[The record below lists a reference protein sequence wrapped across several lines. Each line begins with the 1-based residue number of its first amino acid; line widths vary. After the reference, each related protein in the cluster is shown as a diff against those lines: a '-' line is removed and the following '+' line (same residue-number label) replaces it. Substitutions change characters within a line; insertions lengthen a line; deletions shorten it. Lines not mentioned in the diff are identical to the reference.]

1 MKKYVFIGVCALFF
15 QNALAQ
21 QERLIEPFIGTV
33 DALFKQYAE
42 EKKLP
47 GVAYGIIY
55 QGKLI
60 HAKGIGLGQ
69 IPGKIPANPQSVFR
83 IASMS
88 KSFTSM
94 AILKLRDQGKLHLDE
109 PASKYVPELK
119 GQKLVSQDGPEIT
132 IRHLMTHGAGF
143 PEDNPWGDRQLGIS
157 DAAFS
162 AMLKKGIQ
170 FSNNPG
176 NTYEYS
182 NMGFALLGR
191 IIQHISKKSYQNY
204 IQEEIWKPLGMKN
217 TYWEYEKV
225 PKGSLALGYRYINSE
240 WIEQPMEHDGAY
252 GAMGGMLTTI
262 EDFAKYVAFHLSA
275 WPERDEAEKGPVKR
289 SSVRE
294 MQFPWN
300 ISGINPMNKYPNGKT
315 GMSVSAYGY
324 GLSWTKDYAQRTSI
338 AHSGGLPGFG
348 SQWRIFPAYDLG
360 IISFSNLTYAPMGA
374 INMKVLDS
382 LLTSTKIKARAI
394 PVSGIL
400 KQRQKELVGLI
411 RTWDQAKKSGIF
423 AENFF
428 LDYFPDMLQKESD
441 AIFKEVG
448 EIKKV
453 HEMLP
458 ENQLRGSFRLEC
470 ERGDVEVSFT
480 LTPEN
485 PPLIQEYHIRTL
497 RKAQD

>member
-1 MKKYVFIGVCALFF
+1 
-15 QNALAQ
+15 
-21 QERLIEPFIGTV
+21 
-33 DALFKQYAE
+33 
-42 EKKLP
+42 
-47 GVAYGIIY
+47 
-55 QGKLI
+55 
-60 HAKGIGLGQ
+60 
-69 IPGKIPANPQSVFR
+69 
-83 IASMS
+83 
-88 KSFTSM
+88 M

-240 WIEQPMEHDGAY
+240 WVEQPMEHDGAY

-300 ISGINPMNKYPNGKT
+300 ISGINPTSRYPNGKT

-400 KQRQKELVGLI
+400 KQRQNELVGLI

-497 RKAQD
+497 KKAQD

>member
-1 MKKYVFIGVCALFF
+1 MKKYVILCLGVLLFF
-15 QNALAQ
+15 QAEAQKNA
-21 QERLIEPFIGTV
+21 IEPFLGTV
-33 DALFKQYAE
+33 DALFKQYADN
-42 EKKLP
+42 KKLP
-47 GVAYGIIY
+47 GVAYGIVY
-55 QGKLI
+55 QGQLI
-60 HAKGIGLGQ
+60 HAKGIGFSQ
-69 IPGKIPANPQSVFR
+69 IQGNIPAGPQSVFR

-94 AILKLRDQGKLHLDE
+94 AILKLRDQGKLLLDE

-157 DAAFS
+157 DEAFS

-176 NTYEYS
+176 KTYEYS

-191 IIQHISKKSYQNY
+191 IIRNVSGKTYQSY
-204 IQEEIWKPLGMKN
+204 IEDEIWKPLGMRN

-225 PKGSLALGYRYINSE
+225 PKGSLALGYRYINNE
-240 WIEQPMEHDGAY
+240 WVEQPMEHDGAY

-262 EDFAKYVAFHLSA
+262 EDFTKYVAFHLSA
-275 WPERDEAEKGPVKR
+275 WPERDEAEKGPIKR

-300 ISGINPMNKYPNGKT
+300 LSGINPMSKYPNGKM

-324 GLSWTKDYAQRTSI
+324 GLSWTQDYAQRRSI

-348 SQWRIFPAYDLG
+348 SQWRIFPDYDLG

-374 INMKVLDS
+374 INVQILDS
-382 LLTSTKIKARAI
+382 LISSVKLTPRAI
-394 PVSGIL
+394 PVSTIL
-400 KQRQKELVGLI
+400 KQRQHELVGIL
-411 RTWDQAKKSGIF
+411 RTWNQAKKSGIF

-448 EIKKV
+448 DMKKV
-453 HEMLP
+453 HEMIP
-458 ENQLRGSFRLEC
+458 ENQLRGAFQIAC
-470 ERGDVEVSFT
+470 ERGVVEVSFT

-485 PPLIQEYHIRTL
+485 PPLIQEYHIRIL
-497 RKAQD
+497 KKAQD

>member
-1 MKKYVFIGVCALFF
+1 
-15 QNALAQ
+15 
-21 QERLIEPFIGTV
+21 
-33 DALFKQYAE
+33 
-42 EKKLP
+42 
-47 GVAYGIIY
+47 
-55 QGKLI
+55 
-60 HAKGIGLGQ
+60 
-69 IPGKIPANPQSVFR
+69 
-83 IASMS
+83 
-88 KSFTSM
+88 M

-109 PASKYVPELK
+109 PASKSVPELK

-176 NTYEYS
+176 TTYEYS

-191 IIQHISKKSYQNY
+191 IIQNVSKKSYQNY

-225 PKGSLALGYRYINSE
+225 PKGSLALGYRYINNE
-240 WIEQPMEHDGAY
+240 WVEQPMEHDGAY

-262 EDFAKYVAFHLSA
+262 EDFSKYVAFHLSA
-275 WPERDEAEKGPVKR
+275 WPERNEAEKGPIKR

-300 ISGINPMNKYPNGKT
+300 ISGINPANQYPNGKK
-315 GMSVSAYGY
+315 GMSVTAYGY

-348 SQWRIFPAYDLG
+348 SQWRIFPEYELG

-382 LLTSTKIKARAI
+382 LLASTNIKPRAI
-394 PVSGIL
+394 PVSAIL
-400 KQRQKELVGLI
+400 KQRQKELVGII
-411 RTWDQAKKSGIF
+411 RTWNQAEKSGIF

-428 LDYFPDMLQKESD
+428 MDYFPAMLQKESD

-448 EIKKV
+448 EIQKV
-453 HEMLP
+453 HEILP

-485 PPLIQEYHIRTL
+485 PPLIQEFHIRTIK
-497 RKAQD
+497 KAQD